1 MPAAAVP
8 KLAWAPCDG
17 SGGMQ
22 CATARVPLD
31 YRQPGGAK
39 ITIQLIRHLATDP
52 AHRIGSLFI
61 NIGGPSEQVSVFP
74 VEVYPALPAAIRA
87 RYDIVTFDPRG
98 FSHSTPIRCFS
109 SEAAEAAF
117 FAGTPFI
124 FAGTPPFFAGGTPAF
139 PVGAAQQAA
148 FERTFA
154 RFDALCG
161 QRNGPLLDHDTSADT
176 ARDMDLLRQAVHDP
190 VLNYYGISYG
200 TGLGEDYAN
209 LFPGKVGHML
219 LDASFDPVTWSS
231 TDGTLP
237 VFLRDGDGAAN
248 AEAMT
253 GFLTLCGQASTSA
266 CAFSAGSPA
275 ATRAKWSTLLARLQ
289 RHPVTIGSPPQAV
302 TYASVI
308 TAAPPAQAAQW
319 PQEAAELQQ
328 DWIASGT
335 GTTTAGRGAVAQAA
349 SGRGNPAGSGPA
361 PGSVSPAAAAG
372 TISPALPPNGI
383 EQVYALLCDDTSN
396 PRNPGSYPAIARNA
410 ARSLGGF
417 GPEEA
422 WIDEPCA
429 QWPGNGAQDRYTGPW
444 NRPTANPVLVF
455 GNTGD
460 PYVNYRDSVAAARDL
475 GNARLLT
482 INQFGHSEA
491 LNPDACATSYEVSY
505 LLTGALP
512 PAGTVCQADA
522 PPFPAP

>member
-8 KLAWAPCDG
+8 KLAWKPCG
-17 SGGMQ
+17 GGMQ
-22 CATARVPLD
+22 CATARVPLA

-61 NIGGPSEQVSVFP
+61 NIGGPTQQVDVFP
-74 VEVYPALPAAIRA
+74 EEVYPAVPAAIRA

-98 FSHSTPIRCFS
+98 FGHSTPIRCFS

-117 FAGTPFI
+117 FAGTPFVS
-124 FAGTPPFFAGGTPAF
+124 GTPPFFTGTPGF
-139 PVGAAQQAA
+139 PVGAAQWAA
-148 FERTFA
+148 YERTFA

-161 QRNGPLLDHDTSADT
+161 QRNGPLLDHDTSADN

-219 LDASFDPVTWSS
+219 LDASLDPVTWSS

-237 VFLRDGDGAAN
+237 VQLRDGDG
-248 AEAMT
+248 EAVAKGMT
-253 GFLTLCGQASTSA
+253 GFLTLCGQASTSS

-308 TAAPPAQAAQW
+308 TAAPPGQAAQW

-335 GTTTAGRGAVAQAA
+335 GTTAAGSSAVAQAA

-372 TISPALPPNGI
+372 TSSPALPPAYNGI
-383 EQVYALLCDDTSN
+383 EQLYALLCDDTSN

-422 WIDEPCA
+422 WLDEPCA

-444 NRPTANPVLVF
+444 NRPAAHPVLVF

-460 PYVNYRDSVAAARDL
+460 PFVNYRDSVAAARDL

-491 LNPDACATSYEVSY
+491 LNPDACATSYKVSY